1 MQPGVPAPDGFAM
14 NITLVST
21 NNSLDFGI
29 IACRRALPHVQRMI
43 DFLEEALCELEDVA
57 GLRA

>member
-14 NITLVST
+14 NITLVSY